1 MVGAGAI
8 GVELAQ
14 AFNKLHIETFLVD
27 MAEHVLPHMMDY
39 GMVEKAEEELTKLGI
54 ELHLKSKII
63 SLKGKQFVED
73 IVLEKGQVIHL
84 NSLDKCSTAEQEH
97 ANAGL
102 VVFAVGMKP
111 NTEIFQYTDL
121 EIGKDGIIINEKMET
136 NIKDV
141 FQGFNGPA
149 QSGLGHT

>member
-1 MVGAGAI
+1 MEI
-8 GVELAQ
+8 EPTELHQ
-14 AFNKLHIETFLVD
+14 RVPFFCGSKK
-27 MAEHVLPHMMDY
+27 
-39 GMVEKAEEELTKLGI
+39 MVEKAEEELTKSGI

-111 NTEIFQYTDL
+111 NTEIFQNTD
-121 EIGKDGIIINEKMET
+121 EKGT
-136 NIKDV
+136 
-141 FQGFNGPA
+141 
-149 QSGLGHT
+149 QSGC